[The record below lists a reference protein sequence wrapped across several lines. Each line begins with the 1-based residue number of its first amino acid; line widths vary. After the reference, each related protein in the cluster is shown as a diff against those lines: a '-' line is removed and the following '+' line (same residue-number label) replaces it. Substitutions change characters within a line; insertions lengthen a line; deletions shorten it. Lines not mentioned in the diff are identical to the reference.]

1 MSCLFDSLSYFI
13 KENSYEI
20 RQKICDYLQS
30 NEKIIDG
37 LDTKTILEL
46 DDMNYINNM
55 RNVETQGGA
64 IEIQSACNIWNLS
77 IDVKDTQMNK
87 NIVFFPL
94 NTNYNNTIYLE
105 WNGGHYEA
113 IRG

>member
-20 RQKICDYLQS
+20 RQKICDYLQN

-46 DDMNYINNM
+46 DDVNYINNM